1 MTLAAARAVADA
13 VLYEG
18 YLLYPYR
25 STAGKN
31 QVRWQFGIVGPPG
44 AVEAGAGE
52 EPTMRSECLLEVRE
66 GAAARLAVHVRFL
79 QVQVRATER
88 AVDGG
93 FEPVDELTVG
103 PATWIRW
110 HEAVERSAAYD
121 DLSVDDHGE
130 PRTYTVEIPAGE
142 DVEVLT
148 DGGDER
154 VVGRLVRTRFAL
166 RGEVRVQV
174 SRTDRDELRRVS
186 VELVN
191 LTEWTGAEDG
201 VDRARD
207 VAARASFVGAHLLL
221 AAQDAAFVSI
231 TDPPEWAAEAA
242 AACSNHRCWPVLV
255 GEPGSTDVVLASP
268 IILADH
274 PEVAPESPGQLYD
287 STEIDEILTLR
298 IMTLTDDEKRA
309 ARGTDPRAG
318 AIIDRSDSMPPEIF
332 ERLHGALRGLP
343 AVTGL
348 PALDDLGLGRGPSS
362 QESELFPGQVQDHGG
377 GDDVPTFGT
386 APWWNPSVDA
396 AVSPEHDTVQIEG
409 VAVGKGTRV
418 RLHPSGRG
426 DAQDMF
432 VDGLTALVTGVYFDV
447 DGDTHVAVVVEDDP
461 AAELHDWYGRY
472 SYFRPEELEPLVD
485 STHTGHLP

>member
-44 AVEAGAGE
+44 AVEAGVGE
-52 EPTMRSECLLEVRE
+52 EPTMRSECLVEV
-66 GAAARLAVHVRFL
+66 GGPDARIDVHARFL

-88 AVDGG
+88 AVAGG

-110 HEAVERSAAYD
+110 HEAVEQ
-121 DLSVDDHGE
+121 SVSYEGLRLGDHEE
-130 PRTYTVEIPAGE
+130 PRTYPVTVTAGE
-142 DVEVLT
+142 HVELLT
-148 DGGDER
+148 DGDR
-154 VVGRLVRTRFAL
+154 VVGQLVRTRFAL
-166 RGEVRVQV
+166 RGGVRVSV
-174 SRTDRDELRRVS
+174 HRTEHEHLRRVA
-186 VELVN
+186 VELIN
-191 LTEWTGAEDG
+191 TTNWSADTEG
-201 VDRARD
+201 VDRPRD

-221 AAQDAAFVSI
+221 EADGAAFLSI
-231 TDPPEWAAEAA
+231 TDPPGWAAGAA

-274 PEVAPESPGQLYD
+274 PEVAPESPGDLYD

-298 IMTLTDDEKRA
+298 IMTLTDEEKRA
-309 ARGTDPRAG
+309 ARGTDPRAA
-318 AIIDRSDSMPPEIF
+318 AIIDRSDDMPPEIF
-332 ERLHGALRGLP
+332 ERLHGALRGLASP
-343 AVTGL
+343 G
-348 PALDDLGLGRGPSS
+348 DLGLDRVGTREEPDLS
-362 QESELFPGQVQDHGG
+362 PGKIQDHGEL
-377 GDDVPTFGT
+377 GDEVPTFGT

-396 AVSPEHDTVQIEG
+396 AVSPENDTVEIDG

-418 RLHPSGRG
+418 RLRPSGRG

-432 VDGLTALVTGVYFDV
+432 VYGLTAVVTGVYFDV

-461 AAELHDWYGRY
+461 AAELHEWYGRY
-472 SYFRPEELEPLVD
+472 SYFRPDEVEPLVD
-485 STHTGHLP
+485 STRTRRLP